1 MTRFSVRW
9 AVPVLAGVALLAA
22 GCDSPPEAEKKAADA
37 AIAAAK
43 SAEADKYAGPAYK
56 AVTDLQRQAE
66 TFMGEKKY
74 KEAKAAYERTKGLAD
89 DAGKAA
95 VTGKAAMKTEVEK
108 GIAAA
113 EAAWAG
119 LEKQAQAAAKK
130 MKPDMKKAWEEDAKA
145 AEGRPEVG
153 EGRRRQVAGRG
164 QGQARHG
171 AGLDREVVEGAHRDG
186 DAGAQDAPGQDA
198 RSRQEA
204 VARPL
209 TPRLAELR
217 TGAGRP
223 RRLHGSARDQS
234 TSRSTTSV
242 TSSSIARPRLPGR
255 TVQPGCARIAR
266 TAASTTRGTIA
277 VLELAEPRV
286 AVQLARRSPPR
297 TRSGDRVS
305 A

>member
-74 KEAKAAYERTKGLAD
+74 KEAKAAYERATGLAA

-95 VTGKAAMKTEVEK
+95 VTGKAAMTTEVEK

-130 MKPDMKKAWEEDAKA
+130 MKSDVKKAWTDDEKAAKA
-145 AEGRPEVG
+145 ALQAAKAAVAKSPAEAWTSSPRCWARSRS
-153 EGRRRQVAGRG
+153 GRR
-164 QGQARHG
+164 QARS
-171 AGLDREVVEGAHRDG
+171 RCRP
-186 DAGAQDAPGQDA
+186 QDAPGQDPA
-198 RSRQEA
+198 
-204 VARPL
+204 
-209 TPRLAELR
+209 
-217 TGAGRP
+217 
-223 RRLHGSARDQS
+223 
-234 TSRSTTSV
+234 
-242 TSSSIARPRLPGR
+242 
-255 TVQPGCARIAR
+255 
-266 TAASTTRGTIA
+266 
-277 VLELAEPRV
+277 
-286 AVQLARRSPPR
+286 PPKP
-297 TRSGDRVS
+297 
-305 A
+305 